1 MTQTQIDVDGMAV
14 FIEGEG
20 EETLLMIHG
29 WPDTHRLWDSTVAA
43 LNANYRCVRFT
54 MPGFDLAK
62 PPSTHSL
69 AQITATILR
78 VVDAVSA
85 QKKITLV
92 LHDWGC
98 IFGYEFAAQ
107 HPEHVARM
115 VAVDIGDYN
124 TAAFINGTTTSAKLQ
139 IFGYQFWLAV
149 AWKLGSFGAEK
160 LANAM
165 TQFMVGKMRCPNPS
179 SAITWQLNY
188 PYAMRWF
195 GLQGGLNHTMPVAPT
210 VPLLYIYGERKPF
223 MFHSGKWLQTLAAKE
238 GSEAQAF
245 ATGHWVMV
253 EQTEVFNTRI
263 AAWLA
268 HK

>member
-1 MTQTQIDVDGMAV
+1 MTQTHVDVDGINV

-29 WPDTHRLWDSTVAA
+29 WPDTHRLWDSTVEA
-43 LNANYRCVRFT
+43 LKTDYRCVRFT
-54 MPGFDLAK
+54 LPGFELAK
-62 PPSTHSL
+62 PPYTPSL
-69 AQITATILR
+69 EQITATILR
-78 VVDAVSA
+78 VADAVSPN
-85 QKKITLV
+85 QKVTLI

-98 IFGYEFAAQ
+98 IFGYEFSAQ
-107 HPEHVARM
+107 HADRVAKI

-124 TAAFINGTTTSAKLQ
+124 TPAFANSLTTSAKLQ

-165 TQFMVGKMRCPNPS
+165 TRFMAGKMRCPNPPE
-179 SAITWQLNY
+179 AITWQLNY

-195 GLQGGLNHTMPVAPT
+195 GLQGGLSRTIPVAPK
-210 VPLLYIYGERKPF
+210 VPLLYIYGALKPF
-223 MFHSGKWLQTLAAKE
+223 MFHSADWLQDLSIQA
-238 GSEAQAF
+238 GSETRDF

-253 EQTEVFNTRI
+253 QAPEPFNACI
-263 AAWLA
+263 AKWLTY
-268 HK
+268 K